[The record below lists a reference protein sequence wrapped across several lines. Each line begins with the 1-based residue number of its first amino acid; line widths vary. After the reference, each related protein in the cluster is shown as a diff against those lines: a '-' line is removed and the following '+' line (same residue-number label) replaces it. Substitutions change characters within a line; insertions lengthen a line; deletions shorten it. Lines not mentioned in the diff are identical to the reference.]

1 MNKTSDKF
9 QIIRPFL
16 DGFIVT
22 NLLRYYVVKLLC
34 ILLWI
39 KFMLASAGEQTLLK
53 IMGKT
58 NKTNKQ
64 NKQTKQTKPPTNYD
78 LISI

>member
-1 MNKTSDKF
+1 
-9 QIIRPFL
+9 
-16 DGFIVT
+16 
-22 NLLRYYVVKLLC
+22 
-34 ILLWI
+34 
-39 KFMLASAGEQTLLK
+39 MLASAGEQTLLK

>member
-1 MNKTSDKF
+1 
-9 QIIRPFL
+9 
-16 DGFIVT
+16 
-22 NLLRYYVVKLLC
+22 
-34 ILLWI
+34 
-39 KFMLASAGEQTLLK
+39 MLASAGEQTLK

-78 LISI
+78 LISILPRVARAMFLGIDRPPCFISIGRFCSSKNPSAKITSRSEL